1 MAKAREI
8 PGLDARMP
16 FSEAAAATVA
26 VRAEELFEQ
35 SENVLDIT
43 DIERVHD
50 MRVASRRLRAV
61 LEIYAPCFPAS
72 EFKPILR
79 EVKDLADALG
89 ARRDPDVLLDQLAK
103 LEGSLPKANVPGVE
117 AFAAPVHEE
126 QAQGNE
132 ILAAALEHAER
143 TDLRGRLALL
153 ASRAL
158 PPEEPVEPE
167 EPAAPEEPVAAQEP
181 VGPDEDAA
189 AAAVAVEEPALAE
202 AIVES
207 VAAAPEPVTTVLPA
221 AVPANGGD
229 PTAHGAGA

>member
-1 MAKAREI
+1 MAKARDI

-16 FSEAAAATVA
+16 FAEAAAATVA

-61 LEIYAPCFPAS
+61 LEIYAPCFPTD

-79 EVKDLADALG
+79 EVKALADALG

-103 LEGSLPKANVPGVE
+103 LEATLPKANLPGVE
-117 AFAAPVHEE
+117 AFAAPVHDE
-126 QAQGNE
+126 QARGNE
-132 ILAAALEHAER
+132 ILAAALDHAER

-153 ASRAL
+153 ASRA
-158 PPEEPVEPE
+158 V
-167 EPAAPEEPVAAQEP
+167 APEEPEEV
-181 VGPDEDAA
+181 VVDEVVVE
-189 AAAVAVEEPALAE
+189 AVVVEEPAVDEEVVAE
-202 AIVES
+202 AAV
-207 VAAAPEPVTTVLPA
+207 APEPVTTVVPA
-221 AVPANGGD
+221 AAPANGSD
-229 PTAHGAGA
+229 PTGNGAGA